1 LKELAQSHDV
11 HIHWRS
17 YELRPAGSPPIP
29 PEYLARIEATRPRL
43 HAMAREQHGIEMNEG
58 PFGQNSR
65 PALIG
70 AKYAEAQGKGAEYHQ
85 VVFDAYWLH
94 ARAIES
100 ADDLATIATAVG
112 LDEQAF
118 RAALNDADLE
128 IQVDADI
135 EMARAYGLNGVPA
148 IVFENRYLLSGA
160 QPVATMRQVCDRLA
174 EG

>member
-1 LKELAQSHDV
+1 
-11 HIHWRS
+11 
-17 YELRPAGSPPIP
+17 
-29 PEYLARIEATRPRL
+29 
-43 HAMAREQHGIEMNEG
+43 MNEG
-58 PFGQNSR
+58 PFGQDSR

-85 VVFDAYWLH
+85 AVFEAYWTQ

-100 ADDLATIATAVG
+100 ADDLTTIATEVG
-112 LDEQAF
+112 LDPQAF
-118 RAALNDADLE
+118 RASLIDPALEAL
-128 IQVDADI
+128 VDADI

-148 IVFENRYLLSGA
+148 IVFDNRYLLSGA